1 MVRVLM
7 LLAYEGNPIC
17 IRMIGKNM
25 FMWDVVINGRFYS
38 SYMIINP
45 SGKKQKLDT
54 DEINE
59 VAKMCYAGAA
69 ATVDLAMSKKLSQTD
84 EGVVKLF
91 EGARKQLE
99 GKS

>member
-7 LLAYEGNPIC
+7 LLVYEDCPIC

-25 FMWDVVINGRFYS
+25 FMWDVIINNKFYS

-45 SGKKQKLDT
+45 SGKKEKLT
-54 DEINE
+54 AGEINE
-59 VAKMCYAGAA
+59 VVKMCYAGAS
-69 ATVDLAMSKKLSQTD
+69 TSVDMVKGKKLSTKD
-84 EGVVKLF
+84 EDIVKLF
-91 EGARKQLE
+91 EGARKQVE